1 MVDYH
6 KISADFMEMFG
17 VDRTTRGP
25 MNELHVAA
33 AAGSLRGVREL
44 LSRGTID
51 IDSCNPDG
59 ASPLTLAAERGHT
72 PVVKYLVDVGAYP
85 YSVTHQGC
93 TALHLACVNGHV
105 DACKLLIGVRDLE
118 LEAATNDGYT
128 FLHLCAM
135 GNHTHVMKILIGAG
149 EDTDSRLP
157 DGRTPMHIAAMEGH
171 VDALRI
177 LLRARANPLLT
188 SRTTAVD
195 TYVPLD
201 TAVRHGHLE
210 IVRELIRH
218 FGLEG
223 CAGAS
228 GGTEALRLAAQN
240 NHVDILALLVEEG
253 VEDIGTA
260 LLGAIAYGREVPVKI
275 LLQLK
280 GRGGRNT
287 KPYVDTRAMI
297 GDGLP
302 GTPLLVAIGFV
313 RHQPLPRIVRMLID
327 AGADAT
333 SVVSTRAQEPRGTPL
348 DFVTRF
354 IREKKVDGQEAT
366 EEQLHKL
373 EAIRRLLLTV
383 EAVHATSWLWQED
396 VSSLAHR
403 AEGKRRT
410 ETPSTPLRMMLPV
423 LRIRATKCGLT
434 PETAFRWVVG
444 SVS

>member
-1 MVDYH
+1 MH
-6 KISADFMEMFG
+6 
-17 VDRTTRGP
+17 
-25 MNELHVAA
+25 
-33 AAGSLRGVREL
+33 
-44 LSRGTID
+44 
-51 IDSCNPDG
+51 
-59 ASPLTLAAERGHT
+59 
-72 PVVKYLVDVGAYP
+72 VGAEGGHAN
-85 YSVTHQGC
+85 VCKLLAEAGADLDATHDDGQ
-93 TALHLACVNGHV
+93 TALHAGAHHGHE
-105 DACKLLIGVRDLE
+105 D
-118 LEAATNDGYT
+118 
-128 FLHLCAM
+128 
-135 GNHTHVMKILIGAG
+135 VMKALIEGG
-149 EDTDSRLP
+149 ENINSRMT
-157 DGRTPMHIAAMEGH
+157 DGRTPLFACCIEGH
-171 VDALRI
+171 LGAVKV
-177 LLRARANPLLT
+177 LLRAGANPLLT
-188 SRTTAVD
+188 SRTTPVN

-210 IVRELIRH
+210 IVRELIGH

-240 NHVDILALLVEEG
+240 DHVDAMALLVEEG
-253 VEDIGTA
+253 VEVEITA
-260 LLGAIAYGREVPVKI
+260 LGGAVAYGREAPMKF

-280 GRGGRNT
+280 ERAGLDI
-287 KPYVDTRAMI
+287 KSYVDTRVMI

-302 GTPLLVAIGFV
+302 GTFLLMAIGFV
-313 RHQPLPRIVRMLID
+313 NHQPLPRIVRMLID

-383 EAVHATSWLWQED
+383 EAVHATSWLWQAD
-396 VSSLAHR
+396 VSSLAHGTKRKTKRKTR
-403 AEGKRRT
+403 AS
-410 ETPSTPLRMMLPV
+410 STQLRMMLPV
-423 LRIRATKCGLT
+423 LRRRATKRGLT